1 MKKSEMAEI
10 LARINGH
17 YPEQFLKLDE
27 NTKKV
32 ILNSWYERFIDYDFK
47 VVLNAMNQYID
58 LDTKGFP
65 PKVGQIKE
73 MIRKIQ
79 FSDELSEQEAVNL
92 IMKAISNSYNVHTAF
107 KELPKIL
114 QRIVG
119 SPKQLYSWGMM
130 ELDTVQSVIA
140 SNVGRSYRS
149 MMKHHQE
156 QQVIN
161 PQLTTEKRKELE

>member
-1 MKKSEMAEI
+1 M
-10 LARINGH
+10 
-17 YPEQFLKLDE
+17 
-27 NTKKV
+27 TKKETLQLLT
-32 ILNSWYERFIDYDFK
+32 ILKTVYPKFFISTDVEELKVQAETWYLILGNENFETVK
-47 VVLNAMNQYID
+47 QATLNLIKT
-58 LDTKGFP
+58 LKFP
-65 PKVGQIKE
+65 PTIADVLE
-73 MIRKIQ
+73 SLRKIQ
-79 FSDELSEQEAVNL
+79 FPNELSEQEAVNL